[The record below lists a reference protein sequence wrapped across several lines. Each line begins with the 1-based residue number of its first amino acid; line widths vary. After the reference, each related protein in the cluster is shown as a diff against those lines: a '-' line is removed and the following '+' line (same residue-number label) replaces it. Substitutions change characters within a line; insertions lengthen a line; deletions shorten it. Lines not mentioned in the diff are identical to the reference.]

1 MCYFAVQGRTL
12 RVKHILLV
20 DAEHPFFQRR
30 SLIVGL
36 SRATHGDL
44 VHVANK
50 EDEERVTGRRRRSH
64 TESRQLNK

>member
-1 MCYFAVQGRTL
+1 M
-12 RVKHILLV
+12 LLV